1 MNESIALLS
10 ARPKNFKLTALPLLV
25 LCPRTSPSL
34 RMAQVVL
41 HGLLLGALG
50 LAALPWWLT
59 TLLGVGLGLSAWR
72 VWHQV
77 LPVRCVQWGRD
88 GLWQLE
94 LRSGEWMGARLDAQA
109 SRSWPWWV
117 DLDYQTEDGQ
127 RVGLTLAAD
136 SLTADEFRRLRA
148 RLKME
153 SGF

>member
-10 ARPKNFKLTALPLLV
+10 ARPKKPKPTAMPLLV
-25 LCPRTSPSL
+25 LCPRPSPSL
-34 RMAQVVL
+34 RMALAVL
-41 HGLLLGALG
+41 HGLLLGAVF

-59 TLLGVGLGLSAWR
+59 TMLGVGLGWSVWR

-94 LRSGEWMGARLDAQA
+94 LRNGKWVGARLNAQA
-109 SRSWPWWV
+109 SRSWPWWIY
-117 DLDYQTEDGQ
+117 LDFRLEGGQ

-136 SLTADEFRRLRA
+136 GLAPDEYRRLRA

-153 SGF
+153 SNF